1 MTASSTARHE
11 ELEKLLQSEAQWAAQ
26 QLQQVTQLPRET
38 HRRHAGLG
46 VLHGLGMLTLSSGG
60 GGTQWARRPTFSMRS
75 RKRAVVTGDGTLRGY
90 IKVCARLD
98 QNSRDRREGR
108 QVESR

>member
-46 VLHGLGMLTLSSGG
+46 VLHGLGMLTLSES
-60 GGTQWARRPTFSMRS
+60 
-75 RKRAVVTGDGTLRGY
+75 DGLSNC
-90 IKVCARLD
+90 V
-98 QNSRDRREGR
+98 
-108 QVESR
+108 